1 MRIHTSDTD
10 PLRIDAVP
18 AAAGE
23 IGISFCPG
31 KHAARLGGGIW
42 RRDLDADLA
51 RIRDWGAVAVLT
63 LIEDYEFDALRVTG
77 LPRRVA
83 QAGMDWHHLPI
94 VDSGVPN
101 AAFEQR
107 WPCVSARLHAALE
120 GGQRVFV
127 HCRGGLGRAG
137 TISARLLVEM
147 GETAPEAIRR
157 VRAARPG
164 AIETDAQFRY
174 VLDLRSRPRPWRAN

>member
-1 MRIHTSDTD
+1 MSIHTSDSD

-18 AAAGE
+18 AAAGA

-31 KHAARLGGGIW
+31 KHAPRLDGGVW

-63 LIEDYEFDALRVTG
+63 LIEGHEFDALRVTE

-94 VDSGVPN
+94 VDGGVPDP
-101 AAFEQR
+101 AFEQR
-107 WPCVSARLHAALE
+107 WPGVSAQLRNALE
-120 GGQRVFV
+120 DGQRVFV

-137 TISARLLVEM
+137 TISARLLVEV
-147 GETAPEAIRR
+147 GATASEAIRR

-164 AIETDAQFRY
+164 AIETDAQLRY
-174 VLDLRSRPRPWRAN
+174 LLDGIRHGP